1 MKIEF
6 IEIGDKPKGYVELQG
21 KKLVGSNTSM
31 QRLVD
36 MWLNDGRTVEEFVQY
51 YTDWTSGYLTSRL
64 VPED

>member
-6 IEIGDKPKGYVELQG
+6 TKIGDEPMGHVELQD

-51 YTDWTSGYLTSRL
+51 YSDWTSGYVSSRL